1 MIGAHYTILAP
12 AARMTLAFVISLH
25 GFALRSIPKTFFDAA
40 PAEQSKKTRY
50 VILLGL
56 FWFDHLF
63 SIHKIHIVDVSKFV
77 KCKLL
82 SSGLS

>member
-1 MIGAHYTILAP
+1 MLDREGQEVSGSKGYKYFG
-12 AARMTLAFVISLH
+12 AARELPGVREL
-25 GFALRSIPKTFFDAA
+25 FDAA

-50 VILLGL
+50 VILFGL
-56 FWFDHLF
+56 FWLDHLF